1 MPATTPHLGTSR
13 PSQLPAEKHPA
24 CWARLATLLAT
35 AMQEIARWVSATSRL
50 PATHDH
56 GHARGWLL
64 SGPPGGQAVRGFRRA
79 TGGSSNA
86 YDRPCC
92 GLLPSDFSPVG
103 GVAVLSP
110 AGTMHQVHRRDASL
124 WIVPDWLVRIVPQVP
139 GNRMAGAPR
148 GGSPARDRL
157 GHRPDRKA
165 AAARR
170 TRGRNGPPASLRS
183 SVRLY
188 GHGPACFTSPVRSS

>member
-1 MPATTPHLGTSR
+1 
-13 PSQLPAEKHPA
+13 
-24 CWARLATLLAT
+24 
-35 AMQEIARWVSATSRL
+35 
-50 PATHDH
+50 
-56 GHARGWLL
+56 
-64 SGPPGGQAVRGFRRA
+64 
-79 TGGSSNA
+79 
-86 YDRPCC
+86 
-92 GLLPSDFSPVG
+92 
-103 GVAVLSP
+103 
-110 AGTMHQVHRRDASL
+110 MHQVHRRDASL

-148 GGSPARDRL
+148 GGGPAHARL

-188 GHGPACFTSPVRSS
+188 GHGPGLLDVAGEILVAAANIGMFVLSYRVLTPTGTDPQTGARRGRRWAGVDRATGGQAD